1 MTMSDS
7 NKSSGSDDEDDAA
20 ASNPH
25 VEPSISGDSPKIHRA
40 TLNLTTAEAQKFI
53 SEQLQRH
60 VEVTITTALE
70 KALSQ
75 MESRRTLQREEVSAG
90 GVTSDKHGDTI
101 QNARCSRSHS
111 TPAPVKR
118 PQISSTGTVES
129 SSGGSDD
136 EGTDDQEGGGKS
148 SCPSAK
154 EPIALVLLS
163 AQISLIV
170 MFGFLVKYDE
180 GEEHHYGNNETT
192 TTTTTETTTGP
203 PSTFKQNSTRMPNMV
218 SQYYQQYQDIQV
230 MVFLGIGVLMAFIR
244 KYGYSAIGFTMLAGA
259 LAVQWSILVRGLIF
273 NGPNP
278 IPLNIVSLIYGD
290 FAAAVVLISYGVV
303 IGVAS
308 PLQLVFMTFAEILFY
323 IVNKYIGAMIF
334 QAVDTGGSIFVH
346 VFAAY
351 FGLGV
356 SRGMR
361 SVADINTTHLEP
373 SYNSNIFCLVA
384 VVFLWLFWPS
394 FNSALSTGMDQ
405 DRVVINTMLSL
416 FGSCVTAF
424 ATSALFNGNKFVL
437 AHVQNASLAG
447 GVAVGAVVDLMILPC
462 GALTIGVLGG
472 FLCVFGC
479 QFISPLLSRKLG
491 LHDSCGVHNLHGLP
505 GVLAALASVL
515 LAALASECDYGPN
528 LYLRY
533 PARAPLAMSP
543 RLAELQALS
552 PNIAA
557 GVNRTGM
564 GQAMVQLTVLGI
576 TLGVSIVAG
585 AFTGLL
591 MRLPIFRKM
600 PRSQCFLD
608 GVYFEM
614 EPEEVTLVKREK
626 KTIDQKLSNKVIPKN
641 SINPVPAFVNGRDGT
656 TTNASP
662 PPDRRKFKKYEL

>member
-1 MTMSDS
+1 MSDS

-218 SQYYQQYQDIQV
+218 SQYYQR
-230 MVFLGIGVLMAFIR
+230 M
-244 KYGYSAIGFTMLAGA
+244 
-259 LAVQWSILVRGLIF
+259 
-273 NGPNP
+273 
-278 IPLNIVSLIYGD
+278 
-290 FAAAVVLISYGVV
+290 
-303 IGVAS
+303 
-308 PLQLVFMTFAEILFY
+308 Y
-323 IVNKYIGAMIF
+323 I
-334 QAVDTGGSIFVH
+334 
-346 VFAAY
+346 
-351 FGLGV
+351 
-356 SRGMR
+356 
-361 SVADINTTHLEP
+361 
-373 SYNSNIFCLVA
+373 
-384 VVFLWLFWPS
+384 
-394 FNSALSTGMDQ
+394 
-405 DRVVINTMLSL
+405 
-416 FGSCVTAF
+416 
-424 ATSALFNGNKFVL
+424 
-437 AHVQNASLAG
+437 
-447 GVAVGAVVDLMILPC
+447 
-462 GALTIGVLGG
+462 
-472 FLCVFGC
+472 
-479 QFISPLLSRKLG
+479 
-491 LHDSCGVHNLHGLP
+491 
-505 GVLAALASVL
+505 
-515 LAALASECDYGPN
+515 
-528 LYLRY
+528 
-533 PARAPLAMSP
+533 
-543 RLAELQALS
+543 
-552 PNIAA
+552 
-557 GVNRTGM
+557 
-564 GQAMVQLTVLGI
+564 
-576 TLGVSIVAG
+576 
-585 AFTGLL
+585 
-591 MRLPIFRKM
+591 
-600 PRSQCFLD
+600 
-608 GVYFEM
+608 
-614 EPEEVTLVKREK
+614 
-626 KTIDQKLSNKVIPKN
+626 
-641 SINPVPAFVNGRDGT
+641 
-656 TTNASP
+656 
-662 PPDRRKFKKYEL
+662 